1 MNYTME
7 TNGTN
12 LPEGFTNAWSSEYR
26 RFLNIYQETL
36 NGIITRRVE
45 TKDTIRDWWLG
56 PGGDI
61 YEGGG
66 APTYDKLAQHENQVK
81 LSRWTARGFSFDR
94 QEYISTNIPQYADEM
109 RRILDRFAALPVK
122 QVVKAIE
129 NGHNVK
135 AWDDVNY
142 FNATASGKRKQ
153 GNILVGGG
161 TTQDQISEDI
171 KKLEL
176 AFSKIKNERN
186 QDTDVM
192 FDTILIPQELRHTFR
207 VVLNSTGSLDDNK
220 NSGVINP
227 LGPIFGDNY
236 TVITSRYLGDTDDW
250 YAFDSRYSP
259 MYWFTQLQP
268 MPRGGAPVQVRTITS
283 DKLEE
288 EDYIGFSARMWG
300 GVAYGHPFSAYK
312 VTN

>member
-1 MNYTME
+1 MP
-7 TNGTN
+7 TNNTN
-12 LPEGFTNAWSSEYR
+12 LPAALTNAWSVEYSR
-26 RFLNIYQETL
+26 YLAVPQETL
-36 NGIITRRVE
+36 NGIFERRVE
-45 TKDTIRDWWLG
+45 TKDTIQDFWLG
-56 PGGDI
+56 PAGDI
-61 YEGGG
+61 YKGND
-66 APTYDKLAQHENQVK
+66 APTYDKLVEHKNEVTLDK
-81 LSRWTARGFSFDR
+81 YTARGFSFDR
-94 QEYISTNIPQYADEM
+94 EEYISPNIGQFAREM
-109 RRILDRFAALPVK
+109 GKYLDKFAALPVK
-122 QVVKAIE
+122 EVVKAIE
-129 NGHNVK
+129 AGETAK

-142 FNATASGKRKQ
+142 FNAAASGLRKQ

-161 TTQDQISEDI
+161 VTQDKISDDI

-176 AFSKIKNERN
+176 AFSKIKNERG

-220 NSGVINP
+220 NSGVVNP

-250 YAFDSRYSP
+250 YAFDSRYTP
-259 MYWFTQLQP
+259 MIWFTQLQP
-268 MPRGGAPVQVRTITS
+268 QPRGGAPVQVRMITA

-288 EDYIGFSARMWG
+288 EDYIGIAARMWG

-312 VTN
+312 VKN